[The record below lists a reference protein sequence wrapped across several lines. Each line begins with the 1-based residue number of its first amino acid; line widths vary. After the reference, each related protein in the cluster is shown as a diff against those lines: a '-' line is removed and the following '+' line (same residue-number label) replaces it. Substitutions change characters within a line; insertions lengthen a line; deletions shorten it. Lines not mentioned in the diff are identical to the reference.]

1 MTTHFSGTNS
11 LCGTPDRR
19 VMCFRSGF
27 TRIELACVVAVMGL
41 LGGLGL
47 PTLATQRIRSDRAQ
61 CIGNLRRL
69 GQAFLTWA
77 EDHRGEFPFRVS
89 YGLGGS
95 NGKTTV
101 AEHLAVM
108 SNSLASPRL
117 LTCPATIRLAA
128 TSFSGLRDTNIAYAL
143 LVHAVPDRQRTILAT
158 DWDLEGGPANSC
170 NVAGK
175 LTVDAFFGRDGLP
188 ESFTSS
194 WSATNHAAWGQ
205 ILFSDGSVQSGD
217 SWSLKQAMALSSFE
231 GDGTTHALKPKQ

>member
-1 MTTHFSGTNS
+1 MMTHFFGERP
-11 LCGTPDRR
+11 LCRTPDRR
-19 VMCFRSGF
+19 LACSKSGF
-27 TRIELACVVAVMGL
+27 TRTELACVVAVFGL
-41 LGGLGL
+41 LLGLGL
-47 PTLATQRIRSDRAQ
+47 PTLANQRNRSDRAQ

-69 GQAFLTWA
+69 GQSFLTWA

-108 SNSLASPRL
+108 SNYLASPRL

-158 DWDLEGGPANSC
+158 DWDLEGGTASSC
-170 NVAGK
+170 LVAGK
-175 LTVDAFFGRDGLP
+175 LAVDAFSGRDGLP
-188 ESFTSS
+188 ESFNSS
-194 WSATNHAAWGQ
+194 WSTTNHTAWGQ